1 MENEITFVEF
11 VVSEQMRKFI
21 DICSTFQKNK
31 DIIFTVTLGDGFKNK
46 DATLRGS
53 QQDNDKYIEMKC
65 YVQIND
71 LPEEVLSKLDE
82 NTTLQSFFD
91 LLKSNGLVN

>member
-1 MENEITFVEF
+1 MCILMENEITFVEF

-21 DICSTFQKNK
+21 DICSTFQENK

-46 DATLRGS
+46 GATLRGS

-65 YVQIND
+65 SVQIND

-82 NTTLQSFFD
+82 NTTLQSF
-91 LLKSNGLVN
+91 LIY